1 MQEMMYSKY
10 TIAHNSHNTEV
21 KIQVHGIK
29 YNSQQLDMNKELM
42 ANQFNMK

>member
-10 TIAHNSHNTEV
+10 TIAHNSHITEV
-21 KIQVHGIK
+21 
-29 YNSQQLDMNKELM
+29 NMNKELM